1 MGFLDL
7 LSPPVCEVEFSNV
20 IAPIGKIGRDVV
32 LMGILFSEG
41 ESSGVE
47 ELVGGD
53 LGIKETM
60 ATGDGCMCECLG

>member
-1 MGFLDL
+1 
-7 LSPPVCEVEFSNV
+7 
-20 IAPIGKIGRDVV
+20 
-32 LMGILFSEG
+32 MGILFSEG